1 MECLLPYIG
10 REETSSCNAGIINFR
25 STTYVLGIDGEVAL
39 NEDLLRLMK
48 EVEGKQFKIF
58 WLDDNDGEVLK
69 ATIYYN
75 DTMLCDLVPHPTY
88 SRSVHELGEH
98 GEINRNIMSAY
109 ENTVNVYM
117 ASRKRAI
124 DQLPL
129 LITIKTLNNK
139 FQIAGRK
146 RYKPSNDT
154 PKEVTIETE
163 EINYN
168 TSTRT
173 VRGWDSNF
181 R

>member
-69 ATIYYN
+69 AMIYYN

-124 DQLPL
+124 DQ
-129 LITIKTLNNK
+129 
-139 FQIAGRK
+139 
-146 RYKPSNDT
+146 
-154 PKEVTIETE
+154 VTI
-163 EINYN
+163 IDHDQN
-168 TSTRT
+168 S
-173 VRGWDSNF
+173 
-181 R
+181 